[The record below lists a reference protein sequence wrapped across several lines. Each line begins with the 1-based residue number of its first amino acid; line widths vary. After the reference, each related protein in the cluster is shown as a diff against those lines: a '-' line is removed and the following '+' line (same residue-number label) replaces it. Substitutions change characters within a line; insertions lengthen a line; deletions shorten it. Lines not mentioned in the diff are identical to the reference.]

1 MLETLLFLKWPL
13 LACLLLP
20 WLLVFYGIHIVHRGV
35 IFVDLALA
43 QVAALGTAVALVAGI
58 DPHDWQS
65 FVISLGATFAG
76 SALLSLTG
84 MQKRVPQESLIG
96 IIYVVAAAAGILV
109 LSHSTAAKEELQR
122 SLVGELLIVG
132 PKEVLTAFGLF
143 AVIGVAHFFLRSKFL
158 ALTFA
163 RENFKSAARWD
174 FIFYALFGLV
184 VTTFVH
190 IGGVLLTF
198 SFLIIPAVAG
208 ILLKN
213 GFRHQ
218 LLAGWAIAIIGS
230 LLSLLATAKY
240 DLPIGAT
247 IVCVLAL
254 LLIGA
259 LCVAAFK
266 PKPIESPLA
275 DHSAGKA

>member
-1 MLETLLFLKWPL
+1 MLETLIFLKWPL

-20 WLLVFYGIHIVHRGV
+20 WLLVYYGIHIVHRGV

-43 QVAALGTAVALVAGI
+43 QVAALGPAVALVAGI

-65 FVISLGATFAG
+65 VAISLGATFAG

-109 LSHSTAAKEELQR
+109 LSHSTAGKEELQR

-132 PKEVLTAFGLF
+132 PHEVLTAFGLF
-143 AVIGVAHFFLRSKFL
+143 AAIGIAHLLLRSKFL
-158 ALTFA
+158 SLTFS
-163 RENFKSAARWD
+163 RSILKSAVFWD
-174 FIFYALFGLV
+174 FLFYALFGLV

-190 IGGVLLTF
+190 LGGVLLTF

-208 ILLKN
+208 VVLQNRFKQ
-213 GFRHQ
+213 Q
-218 LLAGWAIAIIGS
+218 LLVGWVIAILGS

-254 LLIGA
+254 LLVGA
-259 LCVAAFK
+259 LVFAALK
-266 PKPIESPLA
+266 PKRNELP
-275 DHSAGKA
+275 